1 MFLEIKT
8 VGGLHAGENRKCV
21 GKSFPSIQ
29 VKEAK
34 FVEVFCS
41 NWLKSLFLEW
51 KISKR
56 ETLLYGPNGMVRNSG
71 LLLMRIGAANMLISF
86 RLSVRVVSSHRG
98 GLGKTLFVRR
108 LTEQLP
114 NLVNNDMVLTNLR
127 RKDSKT
133 FLHVTVP
140 LHGNST
146 DSSMLVD
153 ALLPHAVKANV
164 PLSRIFHLDVSPSVR
179 C

>member
-1 MFLEIKT
+1 
-8 VGGLHAGENRKCV
+8 
-21 GKSFPSIQ
+21 
-29 VKEAK
+29 
-34 FVEVFCS
+34 
-41 NWLKSLFLEW
+41 
-51 KISKR
+51 
-56 ETLLYGPNGMVRNSG
+56 
-71 LLLMRIGAANMLISF
+71 MRIGAANMLIFF

-98 GLGKTLFVRR
+98 GLGKTLFVHR
-108 LTEQLP
+108 LREQLP
-114 NLVNNDMVLTNLR
+114 NLVNNDMVMTNLR
-127 RKDSKT
+127 RQGSKT

-179 C
+179 YETYAS

>member
-1 MFLEIKT
+1 
-8 VGGLHAGENRKCV
+8 
-21 GKSFPSIQ
+21 
-29 VKEAK
+29 
-34 FVEVFCS
+34 
-41 NWLKSLFLEW
+41 
-51 KISKR
+51 
-56 ETLLYGPNGMVRNSG
+56 MVRNSG
-71 LLLMRIGAANMLISF
+71 LLLMKIDAANMLIFYIKVHTLIFF
-86 RLSVRVVSSHRG
+86 RLSVRVVSSQRG

-114 NLVNNDMVLTNLR
+114 NLVNNDMVMTNLR

-179 C
+179 Y

>member
-1 MFLEIKT
+1 MSQLFSSELMAIFFGRE
-8 VGGLHAGENRKCV
+8 
-21 GKSFPSIQ
+21 Q
-29 VKEAK
+29 VWLTSCL
-34 FVEVFCS
+34 FC
-41 NWLKSLFLEW
+41 
-51 KISKR
+51 
-56 ETLLYGPNGMVRNSG
+56 
-71 LLLMRIGAANMLISF
+71 

-114 NLVNNDMVLTNLR
+114 NLVNNDMVMTNLR
-127 RKDSKT
+127 RQDSNT

-146 DSSMLVD
+146 DSSTLVG
-153 ALLPHAVKANV
+153 ALLPHAVKVNV

-179 C
+179 NLMHIHNA

>member
-1 MFLEIKT
+1 MVRAVWFEI
-8 VGGLHAGENRKCV
+8 
-21 GKSFPSIQ
+21 
-29 VKEAK
+29 
-34 FVEVFCS
+34 
-41 NWLKSLFLEW
+41 
-51 KISKR
+51 
-56 ETLLYGPNGMVRNSG
+56 GMVRNSG
-71 LLLMRIGAANMLISF
+71 LLLMRIGAANILILFF

-98 GLGKTLFVRR
+98 GLGKTLFIRR

-114 NLVNNDMVLTNLR
+114 NLVNNDMVMTNLR
-127 RKDSKT
+127 GRDSKT

-179 C
+179 Y

>member
-1 MFLEIKT
+1 MVRAVWFEI
-8 VGGLHAGENRKCV
+8 
-21 GKSFPSIQ
+21 
-29 VKEAK
+29 
-34 FVEVFCS
+34 
-41 NWLKSLFLEW
+41 
-51 KISKR
+51 
-56 ETLLYGPNGMVRNSG
+56 GMVRNSG
-71 LLLMRIGAANMLISF
+71 LLLMRIGAANILILFF
-86 RLSVRVVSSHRG
+86 RLSVRVVLSHRG
-98 GLGKTLFVRR
+98 GLGKTLFIRR

-114 NLVNNDMVLTNLR
+114 NLVNNDMVMTNLR
-127 RKDSKT
+127 GRDSKT

-179 C
+179 Y